1 MKTGI
6 EFFHTRNLRVTQSKQ
21 SVYPKAEYRDLSEEF
36 LLKWDS
42 CTEHHRGD
50 DVPKKKKLKP
60 CRSLE

>member
-42 CTEHHRGD
+42 CTEQANLIELD
-50 DVPKKKKLKP
+50 IFVIP
-60 CRSLE
+60 